1 MMVQNNN
8 LLVEFFF
15 SVNYAQRYDDELNWR
30 DDAFKITILNR
41 NTILPPG
48 RWKKRWYNCCKKL
61 WIGNIKF
68 ILD

>member
-1 MMVQNNN
+1 MVQNNN

-48 RWKKRWYNCCKKL
+48 R
-61 WIGNIKF
+61 
-68 ILD
+68 